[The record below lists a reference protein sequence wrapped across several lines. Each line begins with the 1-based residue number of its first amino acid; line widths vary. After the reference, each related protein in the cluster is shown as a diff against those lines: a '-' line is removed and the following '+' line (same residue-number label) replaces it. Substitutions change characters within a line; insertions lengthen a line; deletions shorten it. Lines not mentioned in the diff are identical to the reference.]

1 MDSGFNRII
10 SFILGLVVVVV
21 FLAIITG
28 RFNIRGI
35 SFLSK
40 KPSLTPTP
48 TSTTTPTQT
57 ITPISSITI
66 KPTTPVN
73 RFQTKTP
80 GAIPSTGLPTEVL
93 PLLLSGLAAG
103 VYLKKIGRKV

>member
-28 RFNIRGI
+28 RFNIRGV

-40 KPSLTPTP
+40 KPSVTPTP
-48 TSTTTPTQT
+48 TQT
-57 ITPISSITI
+57 KKPISSITI
-66 KPTTPVN
+66 KPTMPVN
-73 RFQTKTP
+73 RYQTTKTP
-80 GAIPSTGLPTEVL
+80 GSIPSTGLPTEVL
-93 PLLLSGLAAG
+93 PFLLSGLAG
-103 VYLKKIGRKV
+103 GIYLKKITKKN